1 MSSLRARRL
10 LHAADPAVATPR
22 PSGGVFTA
30 VNSWVN
36 SCGHAHTT
44 RRGVSHEIT
53 ILHVDDDPSFA
64 ELTATRLERQDD
76 LFGVETVTSADE
88 ALAWLADGPP
98 DCIVSDYEM
107 PGTDGI
113 ELLRAVRE
121 EYSDLPFVL
130 FTGRGSEAVA
140 SDAISAGVTDYLQKQ
155 SGVEQYEL
163 LANRVRNAVTARREA
178 RRAARQETLMRLTEA
193 VGDTGGFEIDLETHE
208 ITTTEGARR
217 LADLPEDADLDVA
230 EAVELYHPDDRQA
243 VRRDIDRAVETG
255 EQTRG
260 TYRYTP
266 PDADDRLF
274 EITFDPATVDGD
286 TTALRGAIRDVTERR
301 ERRHA
306 LEQTETLFRHA
317 QDGLFLVDVDEQFT
331 VERVNPALEESMGL
345 TAATACG
352 QTPRQVFGGDAD
364 GAGVEAR
371 YRECVERRDA
381 LQYEE
386 QFDLDEETTHWQT
399 RIAPVVLDDTVEYI
413 VGSTRNVTEQKR
425 RQRELEAEQ
434 RFVSQATDAMDDLL
448 YVLDDDG
455 TLCRWNSRVTEVTGY
470 AAAELD
476 GADPLTFFYEPHRER
491 VADALAT
498 ALTGEDVTVE
508 ADLLTAA
515 GERIPYEFTG
525 ARLTDE
531 AGRTTGVVGIGRD
544 VTDRRSRERRLQEL
558 TD

>member
-1 MSSLRARRL
+1 MNSFLYAIVCWYS
-10 LHAADPAVATPR
+10 VPR
-22 PSGGVFTA
+22 KIA
-30 VNSWVN
+30 L
-36 SCGHAHTT
+36 
-44 RRGVSHEIT
+44 
-53 ILHVDDDPSFA
+53 LHVDDDPSFA
-64 ELTATRLERQDD
+64 DLTATALERQDD
-76 LFGVETVTSADE
+76 RFTVETVADADE
-88 ALAWLADGPP
+88 ALTRLASRLP
-98 DCIVSDYEM
+98 DCIVSDYNM
-107 PGTDGI
+107 PGMDGI

-121 EYSDLPFVL
+121 EHPDLPFIL

-140 SDAISAGVTDYLQKQ
+140 SDAVSAGVTDYLQKQ
-155 SGVEQYEL
+155 SGIEQYEL

-193 VGDTGGFEIDLETHE
+193 VGDTGGFEVDLETRE
-208 ITTTEGARR
+208 ITMTEGARR
-217 LADLPEDADLDVA
+217 LVDLPDDAELDVA
-230 EAVELYHPDDRQA
+230 EAVDLYHPDDRQA

-266 PDADDRLF
+266 PDGDDRLL

-286 TTALRGAIRDVTERR
+286 TTALRGAVRDVTERR

-306 LEQTETLFRHA
+306 LEQVETLFRHA
-317 QDGLFLVDVDEQFT
+317 QDGLFLVDVGEQFSI
-331 VERVNPALEESMGL
+331 ERVNPALEASMGL
-345 TAATACG
+345 TAATICG
-352 QTPRQVFGGDAD
+352 QTPRAVFGGGTNDI
-364 GAGVEAR
+364 EAR
-371 YRECVERRDA
+371 YRECIERRDA

-386 QFDLDEETTHWQT
+386 QFELDGETTHWET

-476 GADPLTFFYEPHRER
+476 GANPLKFFQEPHRER
-491 VADALAT
+491 VADAMKT
-498 ALTGEDVTVE
+498 ALAGEDVTVE
-508 ADLLTAA
+508 ADLLTAT
-515 GERIPYEFTG
+515 GKRIPYEFTG
-525 ARLTDE
+525 ARLTDD
-531 AGRTTGVVGIGRD
+531 AGHTTGVVGIGRD
-544 VTDRRSRERRLQEL
+544 VTERRARERRLAAL
-558 TD
+558 TG